1 MIPRRT
7 AMLLL
12 SLFAVT
18 AICNAQ
24 TAAERPFPR
33 PGAPPLLVAGQKVEV
48 TVTPVTARTVRISVL
63 PLDWSAVARPAPD
76 DPAIVPRQWNAPLV
90 KIRSIVPAVSSKAG
104 ALTVETRTDAE
115 VQFRILEG
123 SRAVQSLKV
132 STETGA
138 LSFAL
143 GSQPLFG
150 LGQGGIQYDRRG
162 NKHLTT
168 PGSVNLALNGMR
180 VPVPWLISPEGW
192 AIFVNR
198 PKGEFD
204 LTGSEGVYS
213 ALKNET
219 PAPID
224 LFVSVAGEPA
234 ELMKE
239 YAGLTG
245 FPTLPPLW
253 TLGYQQSHR
262 TILSR
267 EHVFEIA
274 NNLRSK
280 KLPTDALI
288 YLGTGWCPSGWNE
301 WHGSFDF
308 KKDIFPTPE
317 KDIKELKAMNFKVVL
332 HVVGNPER
340 LYGSVRDAVVP
351 ADDMNHVAQYWKTH
365 LGVLRLGIDGWWPD
379 ASERPEDGARLARI
393 RMYWEG
399 PQLEQPN
406 VRPYALHRTGYAG
419 MQRYGG
425 WLWSG
430 DVNSTWATLAN
441 HIPMGINTSMS
452 GVPHWGHDIGG
463 FYSTKEWT
471 GELFVRWFQY
481 GAFSPLFRSHGR
493 PSQTHF
499 PWGWNTGDFGTPE
512 QEGAERDPAR
522 GLPDISELR
531 NPLVEP
537 IIRKYLE
544 LRYRMMPYIYSAARE
559 THETGVPMMRALW
572 LHYRNDPQS
581 IARGD
586 EYLWGRDI
594 LVAPVTEKAAA
605 ARQVYLPPGAWYDFW
620 TAARIEGGREVTR
633 PVDLETIPLYVRAG
647 AIIPFGPVKQY
658 TAEKVDAPLELVVYP
673 GANGQFVLYED
684 DGVSF
689 DFEKGRFTKIRCA
702 WNDAARELSLELEKG
717 TRLLEGP
724 RKIEVRLAP
733 SKEKRAVVF
742 DGKPIRLRL

>member
-1 MIPRRT
+1 MMHRRVAMILSG
-7 AMLLL
+7 LLV
-12 SLFAVT
+12 VT
-18 AICNAQ
+18 AFCSAQ

-33 PGAPPLLVAGQKVEV
+33 PGPPPLVVAGKKVEI
-48 TVTPVTARTVRISVL
+48 TILPVSARTVRISVL
-63 PLDWSAVARPAPD
+63 PLDLSAVAQPAPN
-76 DPAIVPRQWNAPLV
+76 DPAIVPRVWSGPLA
-90 KIRSIVPAVSSKAG
+90 KIRSIVPPMSVKAG
-104 ALTVETRTDAE
+104 SLTVETQTDPD
-115 VQFRILEG
+115 VQFRIMEG
-123 SRAVQSLKV
+123 TRTVQRIVV
-132 STETGA
+132 SAKSGTVT
-138 LSFAL
+138 FAL
-143 GSQPLFG
+143 GNQPLFG

-192 AIFVNR
+192 AIFANR

-204 LTGSEGVYS
+204 LTGKEGVYS
-213 ALKNET
+213 AIENESS
-219 PAPID
+219 APID
-224 LFVSVAGEPA
+224 LFVSVAPEPA
-234 ELMKE
+234 VLMKE
-239 YAGLTG
+239 YADLTG
-245 FPTLPPLW
+245 FSTLPPLW

-274 NNLRSK
+274 NNLRSH

-308 KKDIFPTPE
+308 KKDVFPTPD
-317 KDIKELKAMNFKVVL
+317 KDIKELKDMNFKVVL

-340 LYGSVRDAVVP
+340 LYGSVKDAVVP
-351 ADDMNHVAQYWKTH
+351 LGDLNHVTEYWKTH
-365 LGVLRLGIDGWWPD
+365 QVLSRLNIDGWWPD
-379 ASERPEDGARLARI
+379 ASERPEDAARMARI
-393 RMYWEG
+393 QMYWEA
-399 PQLEQPN
+399 PQIDKPN

-430 DVNSTWATLAN
+430 DVNSTWATLAK
-441 HIPMGINTSMS
+441 HVPMGINTSLS
-452 GVPHWGHDIGG
+452 GIPLWGFDIGG
-463 FYSTKEWT
+463 FYSTPEWT
-471 GELFVRWFQY
+471 GELFVRWFQL
-481 GAFSPLFRSHGR
+481 GAFTPLFRSHGR

-499 PWGWNTGDFGTPE
+499 PWGWNTGDYGTPE

-522 GLPDISELR
+522 GLAPVSELR

-544 LRYRMMPYIYSAARE
+544 LRYRMLPYTYSITNE
-559 THETGVPMMRALW
+559 THETGLPMIRALW
-572 LHYRNDPQS
+572 LHYANDPQS

-594 LVAPVTEKAAA
+594 LVAPVTEKAATS
-605 ARQVYLPPGAWYDFW
+605 RKLYLPPGAWYDFW
-620 TAARIEGGREVTR
+620 TAEKTDGGREVTR
-633 PVDLETIPLYVRAG
+633 KVDLETMPLYVRAG
-647 AIIPFGPVKQY
+647 AIVPFGPVKQY
-658 TAEKVDAPLELVVYP
+658 TAEKVDAPLEIVVYP
-673 GANGQFVLYED
+673 GANGQFLIYED

-689 DFEKGRFTKIRCA
+689 NYEKGVYSKIRCV

-717 TRLLEGP
+717 SRLIDGSK
-724 RKIEVRLAP
+724 KIEVRLAT
-733 SKEKRAVVF
+733 SQQKRALTF
-742 DGKPIRLRL
+742 DGKPVRIKL